1 VSKFFKSDIVKE
13 ILNELADMQE
23 ELVSQI
29 FFIPYM
35 NVEQRKEHLEL
46 MKNFLDKQKL
56 LFFRMSLSDDPEAQE
71 TKKEIIKSAK
81 MFGMMEND
89 NIESFFNNLDR
100 TIEGL
105 AKMLEG

>member
-1 VSKFFKSDIVKE
+1 MSKFFKSDIVKE